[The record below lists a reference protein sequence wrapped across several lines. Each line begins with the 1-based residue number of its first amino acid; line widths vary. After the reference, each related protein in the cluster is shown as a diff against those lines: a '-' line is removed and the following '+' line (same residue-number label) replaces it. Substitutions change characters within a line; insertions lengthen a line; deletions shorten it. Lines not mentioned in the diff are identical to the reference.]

1 MNSHRPLI
9 QCDRQRLSALS
20 HLVKQPRF
28 RAWSQSFLVGA
39 LAAVGVSSGLVP
51 NLAERSPALMFS
63 TSAVAQSASVTDAE
77 IKSYAEAVLA
87 MEGGRVTAYSEIK
100 KILNSGDIPEIV
112 CTDSGS
118 INKLPNNVRGIAV
131 NFCNSSK
138 DIVANSGLRSA
149 TKDSVKRFNE
159 ITVLVQRDS
168 SLKKRVENELLRL
181 QKSAGNR

>member
-1 MNSHRPLI
+1 MNSQYSLTR
-9 QCDRQRLSALS
+9 CDRQWLGAWH

-39 LAAVGVSSGLVP
+39 LAAVGISSGFVP
-51 NLAERSPALMFS
+51 NLAERSPTLMFS
-63 TSAVAQSASVTDAE
+63 TSAAAQSAVTDAE
-77 IKSYAEAVLA
+77 IKNYAEAVLA

-100 KILNSGDIPEIV
+100 TILGSSDIPEIV
-112 CTDSGS
+112 CTDPGS
-118 INKLPNNVRGIAV
+118 INKLPNNIRVIAV

-149 TKDSVKRFNE
+149 PKDSVKRFNE
-159 ITVLVQRDS
+159 ITVAVQRDA